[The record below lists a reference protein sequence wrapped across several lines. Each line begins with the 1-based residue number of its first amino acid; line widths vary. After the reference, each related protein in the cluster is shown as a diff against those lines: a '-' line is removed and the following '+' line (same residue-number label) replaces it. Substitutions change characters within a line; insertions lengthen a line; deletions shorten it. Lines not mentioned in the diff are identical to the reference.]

1 MYSEIRG
8 GPWLQG
14 EGVIHTHAST
24 TAPPGKVPN
33 LDQEGD
39 IHTHRIQELVPQTN
53 THRVIFEEKHQD
65 CTHSL
70 TYCGL
75 SVR

>member
-24 TAPPGKVPN
+24 TAPPGKVRN

-39 IHTHRIQELVPQTN
+39 IHTQN
-53 THRVIFEEKHQD
+53 TGASTTDEYTQGD
-65 CTHSL
+65 L
-70 TYCGL
+70 
-75 SVR
+75 